1 MKLTDDVLEDIE
13 NIVEQN
19 SAFILNGI
27 PMDIS
32 KSCIDEGLYKL
43 KIILKLAS
51 FMLDTISAEQGIQ
64 LRNPIEKAF
73 SNAIRHAR
81 QTFAEVLF
89 LRT

>member
-32 KSCIDEGLYKL
+32 KGCIDEGLYKL

-51 FMLDTISAEQGIQ
+51 FKLDRISAGIQ

-81 QTFAEVLF
+81 
-89 LRT
+89 

>member
-51 FMLDTISAEQGIQ
+51 FKLDRISAGIQ

-81 QTFAEVLF
+81 
-89 LRT
+89 